1 VTLATGGTVT
11 DIEQGGL
18 FYRVHTFTTS
28 GDFVVSRGGEVEY
41 LIVAGGGGGAGA
53 GTFNTGGGGGG
64 AGGFLTGFATVGTG
78 TASVVVGAGGAGG
91 SGPSGNVD
99 GRGGSGGTSSAF
111 LIAVEGGGGGGFIGF
126 DSNNG
131 ASGGSGGGG
140 AGSATSG
147 AGGTG
152 TSGQGNNG
160 GNGFGGSNGTRSGG
174 GGGGRGGVGSNASS
188 AVGGNGGTGH
198 SSSITG
204 TSVAYAG
211 GGGGGSEGAGGSATA
226 GGGSGASANGNGS
239 SATDGTGGG
248 GGGACRV
255 SSNTTG
261 GDGGDGVVIIRYLL
275 PQPNWRPNPTVE
287 IGGTDYTAQA
297 IDRIRIFRGRRT
309 VYERPN
315 AGYASISLR
324 DIGDM
329 PDVQVGRE
337 VVVRIDDIYGIPFVL
352 FTGTLSDWQSDAQ
365 PAQNGPV
372 VTYRL
377 QAVGP
382 LATLNRRVIF
392 FDGRAAENDA
402 ERVEATLVAALG
414 TAGVDPALID
424 PGVFDLAALGTADAG
439 YSALTVAQDAGF
451 SGEGLLFEN
460 PDGLIGYTDA
470 DRRLINE
477 RAGALNIPFAELSA
491 EGLSVLQQLA
501 DITNSVTVTYAT
513 GAVSDD
519 DTGSIGLFGL
529 FETELQTQL
538 VNQSNAE
545 ARALQFLQRH
555 ATPRQILDTL
565 RFNLLSVGD
574 SLRDGL
580 LGLGPS
586 SAVRVT
592 GIPARVGFTEFR
604 GVRGGVRVR
613 GGPVQ
618 R

>member
-1 VTLATGGTVT
+1 M
-11 DIEQGGL
+11 
-18 FYRVHTFTTS
+18 
-28 GDFVVSRGGEVEY
+28 
-41 LIVAGGGGGAGA
+41 
-53 GTFNTGGGGGG
+53 
-64 AGGFLTGFATVGTG
+64 
-78 TASVVVGAGGAGG
+78 
-91 SGPSGNVD
+91 
-99 GRGGSGGTSSAF
+99 
-111 LIAVEGGGGGGFIGF
+111 
-126 DSNNG
+126 
-131 ASGGSGGGG
+131 
-140 AGSATSG
+140 
-147 AGGTG
+147 
-152 TSGQGNNG
+152 
-160 GNGFGGSNGTRSGG
+160 
-174 GGGGRGGVGSNASS
+174 
-188 AVGGNGGTGH
+188 
-198 SSSITG
+198 
-204 TSVAYAG
+204 
-211 GGGGGSEGAGGSATA
+211 
-226 GGGSGASANGNGS
+226 
-239 SATDGTGGG
+239 
-248 GGGACRV
+248 
-255 SSNTTG
+255 
-261 GDGGDGVVIIRYLL
+261 
-275 PQPNWRPNPTVE
+275 WRPNPRVV
-287 IGGTDYTAQA
+287 IGTADFTPHAVGQV
-297 IDRIRIFRGRRT
+297 RVFRGRRT

-315 AGYASISLR
+315 AGYASINL
-324 DIGDM
+324 I
-329 PDVQVGRE
+329 DVT
-337 VVVRIDDIYGIPFVL
+337 GIPTFRVGETVTVKVDPPSL
-352 FTGTLSDWQSDAQ
+352 TWAGLAPTWATVGETWDDVFIPIPIFTGVLSDWQADSQ

-402 ERVEATLVAALG
+402 ERVQATLVAALG

-424 PGVFDLAALGTADAG
+424 PGVFDLAALGSADAG

-477 RAGALNIPFAELSA
+477 RAGALDIPFAELSA

-592 GIPARVGFTEFR
+592 GIPARVGFTVFEGFVEGFEFVVDPFNAEVTFVVSDR
-604 GVRGGVRVR
+604 RLSIGAERWDQVLDTIRWDDVDPALTWDDADEVT
-613 GGPVQ
+613 V
-618 R
+618 

>member
-1 VTLATGGTVT
+1 VEAATTNFIPGTNGGNSSAFSLTA
-11 DIEQGGL
+11 L
-18 FYRVHTFTTS
+18 
-28 GDFVVSRGGEVEY
+28 
-41 LIVAGGGGGAGA
+41 GGGGGGGFAANGAAGGSGGGGGGRNGAGGA
-53 GTFNTGGGGGG
+53 GTGGSGTSGQGFAGGNGAGTNNDTAVGGGGGG
-64 AGGFLTGFATVGTG
+64 AGQAGTNG
-78 TASVVVGAGGAGG
+78 SP
-91 SGPSGNVD
+91 SGPPT
-99 GRGGSGGTSSAF
+99 GGSGGNGIESSITGTATYYAGGGASSF
-111 LIAVEGGGGGGFIGF
+111 RSQVNGVNGIAGLGGGGTARGG
-126 DSNNG
+126 NG
-131 ASGGSGGGG
+131 ENGKGGG
-140 AGSATSG
+140 AGSPSDTDPF
-147 AGGTG
+147 
-152 TSGQGNNG
+152 G
-160 GNGFGGSNGTRSGG
+160 GN
-174 GGGGRGGVGSNASS
+174 
-188 AVGGNGGTGH
+188 
-198 SSSITG
+198 
-204 TSVAYAG
+204 
-211 GGGGGSEGAGGSATA
+211 
-226 GGGSGASANGNGS
+226 
-239 SATDGTGGG
+239 
-248 GGGACRV
+248 
-255 SSNTTG
+255 
-261 GDGGDGVVIIRYLL
+261 GGDGVVIIRYLL

-424 PGVFDLAALGTADAG
+424 PGVFDLAALGSADAG

-604 GVRGGVRVR
+604 GFVEGFEFVVDPFDASVTFVVSDRRLSIGAERWDQVLDTIRWDDVD
-613 GGPVQ
+613 PALTWDDADEVTV
-618 R
+618 

>member
-1 VTLATGGTVT
+1 MVW
-11 DIEQGGL
+11 
-18 FYRVHTFTTS
+18 S
-28 GDFVVSRGGEVEY
+28 
-41 LIVAGGGGGAGA
+41 
-53 GTFNTGGGGGG
+53 
-64 AGGFLTGFATVGTG
+64 
-78 TASVVVGAGGAGG
+78 
-91 SGPSGNVD
+91 
-99 GRGGSGGTSSAF
+99 
-111 LIAVEGGGGGGFIGF
+111 
-126 DSNNG
+126 
-131 ASGGSGGGG
+131 
-140 AGSATSG
+140 
-147 AGGTG
+147 
-152 TSGQGNNG
+152 
-160 GNGFGGSNGTRSGG
+160 
-174 GGGGRGGVGSNASS
+174 
-188 AVGGNGGTGH
+188 
-198 SSSITG
+198 
-204 TSVAYAG
+204 
-211 GGGGGSEGAGGSATA
+211 
-226 GGGSGASANGNGS
+226 S
-239 SATDGTGGG
+239 SATP
-248 GGGACRV
+248 
-255 SSNTTG
+255 S
-261 GDGGDGVVIIRYLL
+261 
-275 PQPNWRPNPTVE
+275 PNWRPNPTVE

-337 VVVRIDDIYGIPFVL
+337 VVVRIDDIYGIPFTL

-424 PGVFDLAALGTADAG
+424 PGVFDLAALGSADAG

-586 SAVRVT
+586 SAVRVS
-592 GIPARVGFTEFR
+592 GIPERVGFTEFR
-604 GVRGGVRVR
+604 GFVEGFEFVVDPFDASVTFVVSDRRLSIGAERWDQVLDTIRWDDVD
-613 GGPVQ
+613 PALTWDDADEVTV
-618 R
+618 